1 MATIDIFIKSYKRDF
16 WLLQLSLQTIS
27 KNVTGY
33 NNILL
38 LIPEDE
44 KEFFDTREM
53 PERTL
58 IFYVHEYGQEGSG
71 WYFQQWLK
79 MSAHKYSSADYI
91 MFTDSDC
98 MFDHPVDLQ
107 EFIADG
113 KPEILYTSWDKV
125 GDARAW
131 LEPTEKFMKDTVPF
145 EFMRR
150 NQLIYHRSTLIRI
163 SEYAPDLEKTIM
175 SSEHFSEFNCIGA
188 FAYKYERHMYNF
200 INTDDWQYVPPKA
213 IQVWSHASKEEG
225 ADDLHI
231 REYIR
236 VLESILIAFGVK
248 VP

>member
-1 MATIDIFIKSYKRDF
+1 MSTVDIFIKSYKNDF
-16 WLLQLSLQTIS
+16 WLLQLSLQTIK

-33 NNILL
+33 NTLVL

-44 KEFFDTREM
+44 KDLFDTRGM

-58 IFYVHEYGQEGSG
+58 IFYVHEYDRGG
-71 WYFQQWLK
+71 WYYQQFLK
-79 MSAHKYSSADYI
+79 MSAYKYSFADYI
-91 MFTDSDC
+91 MFSDSDC
-98 MFDHPVDLQ
+98 MFDHPIDLQ
-107 EFIADG
+107 EFVADG

-125 GDARAW
+125 GDAKAW
-131 LEPTEKFMKDTVPF
+131 KIPTENFMKDTVPY

-150 NQLIYHRSTLIRI
+150 NQLIYHRSTLVAI
-163 SEYAPDLEKTIM
+163 SEYAPNLEHTIM
-175 SSEHFSEFNCIGA
+175 NSEHFSEFNCIGA
-188 FAYKYERHMYNF
+188 WSYKNERHMYNF

-236 VLESILIAFGVK
+236 VLESILKAFGVK